1 MSRATPNR
9 AVLYAVGDV
18 APDRPNPDE
27 CFDLVRSRLGEAD
40 IAFCQLEVNLTT
52 RGSRLPQARH
62 TIRGDP
68 KVADALR
75 DARFNVVSFA
85 GNHCMDWGREGFFD
99 TIDNLKRVGLGVVG
113 VGADIAEARRP
124 LFVEANGLR
133 VAFLAYSSILP
144 MSYWAEERRPGC
156 APMRGHTL
164 YEQIEHDQPG
174 TPARIHTFPHRED
187 LAALCDDIRAAK
199 AEADVVAVSLHWGI
213 HFVEAVIADYQ
224 KDVARAAID
233 AGADLI
239 IGHHAHILKGV
250 EIYRGVPIVYSLC
263 NFAVD
268 LRMDEAHA
276 NSKSFK
282 EIQAL
287 NPSWTPDLDSLY
299 NFPADSRMTMVLKAV
314 FEDGRVHVSLLPA
327 YVNTN
332 AQPEIV
338 GAGDPRFGQVKAYLE
353 KITAAAGFGT
363 RYAVEGDEL
372 VPLAAERIPA

>member
-1 MSRATPNR
+1 MTPASRKT

-18 APDRPNPDE
+18 APDRPDPNA
-27 CFDLVRSRLGEAD
+27 CFDLVRARLDEAD

-62 TIRGDP
+62 TMRGDP
-68 KVADALR
+68 QIADALR
-75 DARFNVVSFA
+75 DAHFNVVSFA

-124 LFVEANGLR
+124 LFVEVNGLR

-174 TPARIHTFPHRED
+174 TPARIHTFAHRED
-187 LAALCDDIRAAK
+187 LAALCEDIRAAR

-233 AGADLI
+233 AGAGLI
-239 IGHHAHILKGV
+239 LGHHAHILKGV
-250 EIYRGVPIVYSLC
+250 ELYRGVPIVYSLC

-282 EIQAL
+282 EIQTL
-287 NPSWTPDLDSLY
+287 NASWIPDLDSLY

-314 FEDGRVHVSLLPA
+314 IQDGQVRVSLLPA

-338 GAGDPRFGQVKAYLE
+338 GAGDPRFDQVKAYLE

-363 RYAVEGDEL
+363 RYEVEGDEL
-372 VPLAAERIPA
+372 VPVAAEGMPA